1 MDKQYYYMS
10 ITELVIPQDAPFDE
24 VHEAINRF
32 IDALPILAETLSENI
47 RLMEYKALAEVL
59 ETALPLVTDIYAKL
73 LVMDMQLIIRRIER
87 TGYPTELIA
96 SFIANLMTLS
106 IKLQK
111 AQYYG
116 DEVVHIKNV
125 EAYTDIAHT
134 LTSFIA
140 LLDDGDYTQAHNIIS
155 DMNVFDDETAFVFD
169 RLLSSIVT
177 KDYNEARALAHEFR
191 EKHVKVLQQYAGN
204 KHSVKILAV
213 DDMPE
218 SLSFIS
224 NVLKNHFKVF
234 RVTNG
239 KTALKVL
246 KTQKINLVILDVD
259 MPEMNGFDVAKAIRK
274 IHECAET
281 PIIFL
286 SGNSSREYVIKAK
299 QASGCDYLIKPT
311 NYEALM
317 TSVLKYLTIDTAV

>member
-10 ITELVIPQDAPFDE
+10 IAELVIPKDAPFEEIHD
-24 VHEAINRF
+24 ALNRF
-32 IDALPILAETLSENI
+32 IDALPFLADELSENI
-47 RLMEYKALAEVL
+47 RVMEYKSLAEIL
-59 ETALPLVTDIYAKL
+59 ETALPLITDIYAKL
-73 LVMDMQLIIRRIER
+73 LEADLRLILRRIER
-87 TGYPTELIA
+87 TGYPSELIA

-116 DEVVHIKNV
+116 DEIMHIKNV
-125 EAYTDIAHT
+125 EVFTDIVHT

-140 LLDDGDYTQAHNIIS
+140 LLDEGDFKEAHKVIS

-177 KDYNEARALAHEFR
+177 NDYKAARALAQEFK
-191 EKHVKVLQQYAGN
+191 ETQVKVLQQYAGN
-204 KHSVKILAV
+204 NFSVKVLAV
-213 DDMPE
+213 DDMAE

-246 KTQKINLVILDVD
+246 YTQKISLLILDID
-259 MPEMNGFDVAKAIRK
+259 MPDMSGFELAEIIRK
-274 IHECAET
+274 TPDYAEV

-286 SGNSSREYVIKAK
+286 SGNSTREYVAKAK
-299 QASGCDYLIKPT
+299 QVGAVDYIIKPT
-311 NYEALM
+311 NYETLL
-317 TSVLKYLTIDTAV
+317 TSVIKHMKL